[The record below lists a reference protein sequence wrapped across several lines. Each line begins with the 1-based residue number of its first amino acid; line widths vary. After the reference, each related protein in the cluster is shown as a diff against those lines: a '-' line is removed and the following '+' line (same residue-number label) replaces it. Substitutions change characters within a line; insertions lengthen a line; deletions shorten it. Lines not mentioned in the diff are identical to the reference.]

1 MYFGMIILTPLP
13 HGSTLNIFPPSYDF
27 DILDPKMLKY
37 VFWNGNINPPPLPH
51 GSTLNIFPPS
61 YDFDILDPKM
71 LKYVFWNDNIN
82 PPPPWIHIK
91 HFDILDQ

>member
-51 GSTLNIFPPS
+51 GSTLNILTFWTNI
-61 YDFDILDPKM
+61 YKFNILQ
-71 LKYVFWNDNIN
+71 F
-82 PPPPWIHIK
+82 
-91 HFDILDQ
+91 